1 MFSCSVLSIT
11 VLKTMFDLMSLK
23 DSFDVEFEPPD
34 FVKGSFVFS
43 EYISHYS
50 NINVL
55 LLVVSVEINSHRQI
69 TVSALR

>member
-1 MFSCSVLSIT
+1 MR
-11 VLKTMFDLMSLK
+11 DLMNPTL
-23 DSFDVEFEPPD
+23 DSVISQILTTRFREENV
-34 FVKGSFVFS
+34 VFR

-55 LLVVSVEINSHRQI
+55 LLVVSVEINFYRQI